1 MGRNGVS
8 RRGGYVEWE
17 HGGWARFALHW
28 GMGAGIGPFAAPEGP
43 RNAGLGLRART
54 WVLNGVAG
62 MVASGTST
70 ITRPFQRNSPQ
81 SVRCGSRVLVN

>member
-1 MGRNGVS
+1 MLNGSTEV
-8 RRGGYVEWE
+8 GPGLLCI
-17 HGGWARFALHW
+17 G

-70 ITRPFQRNSPQ
+70 TTRPFQRNSPQ
-81 SVRCGSRVLVN
+81 TVRCGSRVLVN